1 MVRARFL
8 LEDPG
13 FGSPPAVDARQ
24 VPWHFSGHG
33 QHLRPPF
40 GYGAGTTTPLF
51 PIARESLF
59 FCSDGDRGFIA
70 AVAPSRVVSE
80 RRNGASA
87 LPLGR
92 PGVWF
97 SPLPS
102 MPVVRVGGRVAMPF
116 YGFETDLSRST
127 VGARHR
133 PTGLGGYR
141 KVTTAALARVPA
153 DLLDGDRCGG
163 GRPVPSLLS
172 HAVFARL

>member
-1 MVRARFL
+1 
-8 LEDPG
+8 
-13 FGSPPAVDARQ
+13 
-24 VPWHFSGHG
+24 
-33 QHLRPPF
+33 
-40 GYGAGTTTPLF
+40 
-51 PIARESLF
+51 
-59 FCSDGDRGFIA
+59 
-70 AVAPSRVVSE
+70 
-80 RRNGASA
+80 
-87 LPLGR
+87 
-92 PGVWF
+92 
-97 SPLPS
+97 
-102 MPVVRVGGRVAMPF
+102 MPF